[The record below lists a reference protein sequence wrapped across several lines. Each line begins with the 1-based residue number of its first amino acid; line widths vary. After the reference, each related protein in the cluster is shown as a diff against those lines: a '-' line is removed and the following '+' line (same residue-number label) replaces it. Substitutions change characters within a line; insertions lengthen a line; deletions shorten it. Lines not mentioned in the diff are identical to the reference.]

1 MIGGGIG
8 LGNIIL
14 ILVIVLLLFGP
25 NKILELARA
34 AGSALGEF
42 KTAQKAAEF
51 DLSGFDEVNREVSEK
66 KKIEE
71 AALNE
76 KIIQMA
82 KDAGISAEGKTTD
95 ELLVLIA
102 SKMNESTTAASDST
116 SESDNVSADASADIS
131 TNVSTS
137 ASTDASTSGNK
148 FI

>member
-42 KTAQKAAEF
+42 KTAQKAVEF
-51 DLSGFDEVNREVSEK
+51 DLSGFDEVNREVAEK
-66 KKIEE
+66 KKNEE
-71 AALNE
+71 AALNG
-76 KIIQMA
+76 KIVQMA
-82 KDAGISAEGKTTD
+82 KDAGISTDGKTTD

-102 SKMNESTTAASDST
+102 AKMDESKTSVPDS
-116 SESDNVSADASADIS
+116 SLKSGDISADAS
-131 TNVSTS
+131 V
-137 ASTDASTSGNK
+137 DAS
-148 FI
+148 IRQ